1 MIAFTKKQLGA
12 FVRITVLTAL
22 CAICTPVFA
31 GYLSSDETHS
41 YDGSFNLVIDPAA
54 WVENE
59 DTDEKKT
66 LSLYEAR
73 ADLVAN
79 DPVFSEEILIVPE
92 LSKGTLNYSIFKS
105 ENGTYKYILKV
116 CSDYME
122 TTSGGLSYPRTIC
135 SATDSNAQNDF
146 QSTVVKVDI
155 PLDDSPDERLD
166 LSDYDIYY
174 GDFNGDGVSGDIYFY
189 GRDVFVL
196 IAGDI

>member
-122 TTSGGLSYPRTIC
+122 TTSGDRKS
-135 SATDSNAQNDF
+135 
-146 QSTVVKVDI
+146 VV
-155 PLDDSPDERLD
+155 
-166 LSDYDIYY
+166 
-174 GDFNGDGVSGDIYFY
+174 
-189 GRDVFVL
+189 
-196 IAGDI
+196 